1 MTVFFRLVLFIP
13 HLVWL
18 ALWTVVALLGAIANW
33 FATLALGRS
42 PAALYR
48 FLSAYVRYAT
58 HVSAFVLLAGN
69 PFPGFTGAAGSYPID
84 VEVAPLERQ
93 LRLKT
98 LFRIVLA
105 IPALIIV
112 GAIRSGGFASGTVS
126 GGTGRRAYSF
136 SSEIGLLL
144 ACALLGWF
152 VSLARARMPQGLRNA
167 LAWGLG
173 YSAQVGA
180 YLFLLTDRYPNTDP
194 GATGVLGIPP
204 EHPIRLRV
212 EDDLRRSRV
221 TVFFRLLLFIPHLV
235 WLVLWGIAVV
245 VTVILNWF
253 ATLALGRSPR
263 LFHRFLSAYLRYQTH
278 VFAFLTLIANP
289 FPGFVGRPGSYP
301 IDLVVDGPERQ
312 HRLKT
317 LFRIFLAVPAF
328 VLNSALS
335 TLLFLAAFLGW
346 FAALVTGRMPTGL
359 RNVGAWALRYSLQQ
373 DAYLYVVT
381 DRYPYTGPEAGE
393 EAEPESEAEVEPAP
407 TAA

>member
-1 MTVFFRLVLFIP
+1 
-13 HLVWL
+13 VWL
-18 ALWTVVALLGAIANW
+18 ALWTVAALLGAIANW

-48 FLSAYVRYAT
+48 FLAAYVRYAT

-93 LRLKT
+93 HRLKT

-112 GAIRSGGFASGTVS
+112 GAIRSGGFGTRA
-126 GGTGRRAYSF
+126 GGENEGRNTYSF
-136 SSEIGLLL
+136 SFEVGLLL
-144 ACALLGWF
+144 TCALLGWF
-152 VSLARARMPQGLRNA
+152 VSLARGRMPQGLRNA

-180 YLFLLTDRYPNTDP
+180 YLFVLSDRYPNSDP

-328 VLNSALS
+328 ALDSALS
-335 TLLFLAAFLGW
+335 TLLFMVGFLGW

-359 RNVGAWALRYSLQQ
+359 RNVGAWALRYGLQL

-393 EAEPESEAEVEPAP
+393 AAEPEAEAEVEPAP
-407 TAA
+407 LSA